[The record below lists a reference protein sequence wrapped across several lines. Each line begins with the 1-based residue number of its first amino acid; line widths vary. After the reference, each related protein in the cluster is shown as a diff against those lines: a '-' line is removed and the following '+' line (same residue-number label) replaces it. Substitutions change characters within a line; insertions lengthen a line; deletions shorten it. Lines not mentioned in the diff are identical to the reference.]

1 MHRPDERSLAG
12 WFLPL
17 VLISGVSCSQPEN
30 GPAVV
35 PAPTYWP
42 TGGWRTST
50 PEEQGMDSQRLA
62 QVLADITEREVAI
75 NTILVVRNGHLV
87 MEANVW
93 PFRAQ
98 ARHMI
103 LSITKSITSAL
114 VGMAIEDGFIDS
126 VDQPVLSFF
135 PDRQIDHRDARKEA
149 MTIEHL
155 LTMTSGL
162 DCEQDEDVVGEMVA
176 SDDWVQYVLDLP
188 MVADP
193 GESFAYCTV
202 NSFLLSA
209 ILQTTTGVSA
219 KTFAEEHLLAPLGI
233 KEVMWPSSPDGVSR
247 GGTGVGMF
255 PRDLAKI
262 GELYLQRGVWEGA
275 QVVPAAWVDAS
286 VRKHIAESRHG
297 GYGYQWWVEKPG
309 LFARLGLARFTPVFD
324 ARGYGG
330 QYIFV
335 IPSLD
340 MVVVICGWMRGADQ
354 TIPMKLL
361 QSAIL
366 PAAISS
372 AKLPPN
378 PAGMKALQEQISK
391 LARPTPQSQ
400 QIPTPP
406 PMAAEISGKTY
417 QLQGSRFN
425 LSSFTLHFRENDAVL
440 QLMIGDSDEG
450 CTVGLDGVF
459 RITETGWAY
468 DLACKGRWS
477 DDHTFELDWTRVGD
491 NQRHVLTFGFEGRH
505 ATVVAFSSSVGM
517 IDGMTGNRIQ

>member
-1 MHRPDERSLAG
+1 MNPADGCRTPVVCLT
-12 WFLPL
+12 L
-17 VLISGVSCSQPEN
+17 VVAACVSCSQPKVE
-30 GPAVV
+30 PVVV

-42 TGGWRTST
+42 TRGWLHST
-50 PEEQGMDSQRLA
+50 PEEQGIDSQQLA
-62 QVLADITEREVAI
+62 HMLAEITKREVAI
-75 NTILVVRNGHLV
+75 NTVLIVRNGHLV

-93 PFRAQ
+93 PFQPR

-103 LSITKSITSAL
+103 LSITKSITSTL
-114 VGMAIEDGFIDS
+114 VGIAIENGFIGNI
-126 VDQPVLSFF
+126 DQPVLSFF
-135 PDRQIDHRDARKEA
+135 PDRPIAHRDARKEA

-162 DCEQDEDVVGEMVA
+162 DCEQDESVVGEMVA

-209 ILQTTTGVSA
+209 ILQKATGQSA
-219 KTFAEEHLLAPLGI
+219 RTFAEEYLFAPLGI
-233 KEVMWPSSPDGVSR
+233 TGVVWPSSPDGISR
-247 GGTGVGMF
+247 GGVGLGMQ
-255 PRDLAKI
+255 PRDMAKI
-262 GELYLQRGVWEGA
+262 GHLYLHQGLWEEG
-275 QVVPAAWVDAS
+275 QVVPAAWVAVS
-286 VRKHIAESRHG
+286 TMEHVAESRHG
-297 GYGYQWWVEKPG
+297 GYGYHWWLQKPDF
-309 LFARLGLARFTPVFD
+309 LSRFGLARFVPVFD

-330 QYIFV
+330 QFIFV
-335 IPSLD
+335 VPSRD
-340 MVVVICGWMRGADQ
+340 MVVVICGWMKGRDQ
-354 TIPMKLL
+354 IIPIKLL

-366 PAAISS
+366 PAASSS

-378 PAGMKALQEQISK
+378 PAGLEALHRQISR
-391 LARPTPQSQ
+391 LAKPSPRSQ
-400 QIPTPP
+400 QITTLPP
-406 PMAAEISGKTY
+406 IADEISGKTY

-459 RITETGWAY
+459 RITETGWVY

-477 DDHTFELDWTRVGD
+477 DDHTFEVDWTRVGD
-491 NQRHVLTFGFEGRH
+491 NQRHVLTFGFEGRD
-505 ATVVAFSSSVGM
+505 ATVVAASSALGM
-517 IDGMTGNRIQ
+517 IDQMTGERVQ